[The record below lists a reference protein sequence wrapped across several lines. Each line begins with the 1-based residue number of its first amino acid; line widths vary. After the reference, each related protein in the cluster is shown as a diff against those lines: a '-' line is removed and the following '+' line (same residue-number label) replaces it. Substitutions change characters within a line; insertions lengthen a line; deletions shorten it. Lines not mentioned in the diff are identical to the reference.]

1 MEVFSK
7 YFRRLLV
14 GNLPHIFSGINRNVE
29 NPGNYQLLVQEMEK
43 ITQDPE
49 QAPKIAEIIDTSE
62 GDIFRDF
69 DLSTFMDH
77 FRLDP
82 LAKTLLASAFLHVS
96 KPDLKTKGELHFG
109 FVNEADMVLAG
120 SILSNN
126 FTLLL
131 QSLANAHNDN
141 YEVAPFLLATAAFKF
156 LQDLPPFYRKDSD
169 KARVYHALRLRYSKQ
184 NLALPAPIRSA
195 MALIDLMEA
204 GHDLAKD
211 IQARGPQITASV
223 DNVKDLLVRYSDN
236 DLTEKQVAGALL
248 FMVLTPDWQQYS
260 PGNFVSTVQDHIVKE
275 FDWQLVIGEF
285 DRSGLTLSAD
295 QFLEIFNALL
305 PVAQHDPRFDIQ
317 GLWGG
322 RWQHPATQLGFVVS
336 FCSLTSPQLDADTIP
351 GLRRAWDPA
360 ESLDGYEHSAQY
372 VDDAR
377 KDPMI
382 SLDAVTTIFDLMANA
397 GEDTS
402 DIVLT
407 LKELISSKTGFFLC
421 AASGISRPWTTVQ
434 QTIMS
439 TLMGHYLRK
448 ERPDYKYVLH
458 SVWKQ
463 DRQLVATGI
472 MESHSEDPMRLPIL
486 LEHAQEHGWLTDL
499 CTILNGFGTDLAA
512 LAHRRGYIDLE
523 QWAQDKLA
531 VSPKELAL
539 NIHKFL
545 LIKTQDEM
553 RTSRNEQQ
561 GPRTVPLA
569 VKTVFVMLNILEQ
582 HPDEDLVLLERQCV
596 QAFPR
601 LINYGEGF
609 DEMIDKLGQEN
620 NALSAITDAQMQD
633 IYKRMYSGELD
644 CRDIISELEGYKVSD
659 EGQKQDLYACMI
671 HGLFDEFACFKEYPL
686 APLATTAVLFG
697 GIINFG
703 LVSDLTLRVGLGMIL
718 EAVRDWSPETSMYK
732 FGLQALL
739 QLQDRLPEWP
749 GYCAQLVLIPGLQ
762 GTEPFAKAS
771 EVYGGSTSQ
780 LEGSTEANGANGLSE
795 SLGLSNGEIDEFL
808 SPETIQFK
816 SIYAENA
823 VQSDLYEDPDEDTRD
838 KVIFFFNNVSEQN
851 LATKLNQLQDALEDN
866 HHQWFAKFLVEE
878 RARVEPNYQQL
889 YLDMLS
895 LLGNKKLWN
904 EVLRETYVIVKKI
917 MNAESTMKS
926 AAERKNL
933 KNLASWLGS
942 LTIARDKPIK
952 QKNIS
957 FKDLLIEGFDTQR
970 LLIVIPF
977 TCNVLIQAAKSVV
990 FKPPNPWIIEIVR
1003 VLSELYHH
1011 AEIKLNQKFEIEVLC
1026 KELNI
1031 TPDTYGVSTEIRNR
1045 PRQDE
1050 DLSVTLMPDGID
1062 GFEDL
1067 TLGSINRSVRNARFS
1082 PTLIA
1087 SSLPDLETLLVFPPS
1102 SGSVANQARLRQI
1115 VQNAVQRAILEIIAP
1130 VVERSVT
1137 IATIATTNLIHK
1149 DFARESDED
1158 RVRKSAQQM
1167 VRQLSGSL
1175 ALVTCKEPLRMSMT
1189 NYIRMAQAELPDQ
1202 SFAEGAILMC
1212 VNDNLDTACS
1222 IVEKQAEDRSMPE
1235 IETHIETEIALR
1247 RQYTVEHPN
1256 ESYVDPSYN
1265 RWAGCIPEPYKLSAG
1280 GLNPEQMAIYLDFAR
1295 QSRGPSNHAQ
1305 TSSADTG
1312 RQLPDVLQEAFAPVP
1327 NIPTPSD
1334 GHALLSHQSFQ
1345 QQQTGRM
1352 LPPPLPTSISQPQ
1365 VNGYLDPRSVQE
1377 RMQDLIAD
1385 LDRLCKDRSERFLKD
1400 LGQESPI
1407 VDDINQ
1413 IWDLAVSS
1421 PSNIDTVALTC
1432 AHTICMSLHGDSLS
1446 PLGVDVLVQ
1455 LLQRLCQLS
1464 LSTHKEV
1471 VIWFADQDDE
1481 KVLNVPVTVSLLEV
1495 GLMELRQVDVMLTKI
1510 IEDRKEIAID
1520 FMFDI
1525 MNALLLNSHPIALR
1539 ADFASSL
1546 GAMGQW
1552 LAEEPGLTRAK
1563 ELMQRLKDWG
1573 VHELVESRPDER
1585 SIIRQHQLQYIFAEW
1600 ITICNQPTQA
1610 GKMFGAFISQ
1620 LHQKQLLNSQE
1631 EMALFL
1637 RLCIESSIE
1646 SYDREEMS
1654 SNGVTNE
1661 GYFAIDCL
1669 AKLIVLLVKNQGEA
1683 DGSVRGNKPAYMNSI
1698 LSLITL
1704 ILNSHHVMRG
1714 ERFNQR
1720 VFFRLFSSILCEW
1733 HDLAREGYA
1742 QDRDMVLVF
1751 ADNFLMLEPHH
1762 FPGFTYS
1769 WLILVSHRIFMPG
1782 LLKLSDDV
1790 VGPLY
1795 LFQFIANNFRDGN
1808 HSQRSWTQVCHILV
1822 NC

>member
-14 GNLPHIFSGINRNVE
+14 GNSPQIFSGINRNVE

-96 KPDLKTKGELHFG
+96 KPDLKTKGRLHLG
-109 FVNEADMVLAG
+109 VSNEADMVLAG
-120 SILSNN
+120 SVLSNN

-131 QSLANAHNDN
+131 QSLGNAHNDN

-156 LQDLPPFYRKDSD
+156 LEDLPSVYRKDSD
-169 KARVYHALRLRYSKQ
+169 KARVYHALKLRYSKQ
-184 NLALPAPIRSA
+184 NVVLPAPIRSA
-195 MALIDLMEA
+195 MALIDLLEA

-211 IQARGPQITASV
+211 IQSRGPQITASV
-223 DNVKDLLVRYSDN
+223 DNVKDFLVRYSEN
-236 DLTEKQVAGALL
+236 DLNEKQIAGALL

-260 PGNFVSTVQDHIVKE
+260 PGNFVSTVQDHIAKD

-285 DRSGLTLSAD
+285 DRNGLTLSPD
-295 QFLEIFNALL
+295 QFLAILKALL
-305 PVAQHDPRFDIQ
+305 PVAQHDPRIDIQ
-317 GLWGG
+317 ALWSGT
-322 RWQHPATQLGFVVS
+322 WQHPATLLNFVAA
-336 FCSLTSPQLDADTIP
+336 FASLTSSDLDADTIP

-360 ESLDGYEHSAQY
+360 EALDGYEHSAQY
-372 VDDAR
+372 VEEAR

-382 SLDAVTTIFDLMANA
+382 SLDAVTTIFDLMGNA
-397 GEDTS
+397 AEDTS
-402 DIVLT
+402 DVVLT
-407 LKELISSKTGFFLC
+407 LKDVISTKTGFFLC
-421 AASGISRPWTTVQ
+421 AAAGISRPWSTVQ
-434 QTIMS
+434 QNVMS

-448 ERPDYKYVLH
+448 ERPDHKYVLH

-463 DRQLVATGI
+463 DRQVVATCI

-486 LEHAQEHGWLTDL
+486 LEHAHEHGWLTDL

-512 LAHRRGYIDLE
+512 LAHRCGYIDLE
-523 QWAQDKLA
+523 KWAQDKLA
-531 VSPKELAL
+531 ASPKDLAL

-545 LIKTQDEM
+545 LIKAQDEM

-569 VKTVFVMLNILEQ
+569 VKTVFVLLNILEQ
-582 HPDEDLVLLERQCV
+582 DPDEDVVLLERQCV

-609 DEMIDKLGQEN
+609 DEMIDKLGLES

-671 HGLFDEFACFKEYPL
+671 HGLFDEFVCFKEYPL

-749 GYCAQLVLIPGLQ
+749 GYCAQLILIPGLQ

-771 EVYGGSTSQ
+771 EVYGGTTGQ
-780 LEGSTEANGANGLSE
+780 MGGGADANGTNGLPE

-816 SIYAENA
+816 SIQAEDA
-823 VQSDLYEDPDEDTRD
+823 VQSDLYEDPNEDTRD

-851 LATKLNQLQDALEDN
+851 LTTKLSQLQDVLEHN

-895 LLGNKKLWN
+895 LLGNKHLWN
-904 EVLRETYVIVKKI
+904 EVLRETYVIVKRI

-990 FKPPNPWIIEIVR
+990 FKPPNPWIIEIIR

-1067 TLGSINRSVRNARFS
+1067 TLGSMNRNVRNARFS

-1087 SSLPDLETLLVFPPS
+1087 SSLPDLESLLVFPPS
-1102 SGSVANQARLRQI
+1102 SGSVTNQARLRQI

-1235 IETHIETEIALR
+1235 IESHIENEIAQR

-1256 ESYVDPSYN
+1256 EAYLDPSYN

-1305 TSSADTG
+1305 SSSADTG

-1327 NIPTPSD
+1327 NIPTPSE
-1334 GHALLSHQSFQ
+1334 GHALSHQSFQ
-1345 QQQTGRM
+1345 QQQAGRM
-1352 LPPPLPTSISQPQ
+1352 LPPPLPTSMSQPQ
-1365 VNGYLDPRSVQE
+1365 VNGYLDQRSIQE
-1377 RMQDLIAD
+1377 RMQDLITD
-1385 LDRLCKDRSERFLKD
+1385 LGRLCKDRSERYLKD

-1455 LLQRLCQLS
+1455 LLHRLCQLS

-1471 VIWFADQDDE
+1471 IIWFADQGDE

-1495 GLMELRQVDVMLTKI
+1495 RLMELRQVDGMLTKI
-1510 IEDRKEIAID
+1510 IEDRKEVAID

-1552 LAEEPGLTRAK
+1552 LAEEPGLTKAK

-1573 VHELVESRPDER
+1573 VHELIESRPDER
-1585 SIIRQHQLQYIFAEW
+1585 SIIRQHQLQYIFTEW
-1600 ITICNQPTQA
+1600 ITICNQPVQA

-1637 RLCIESSIE
+1637 RLCVDSSME
-1646 SYDREEMS
+1646 SYDREELS
-1654 SNGVTNE
+1654 SNVITNE
-1661 GYFAIDCL
+1661 GYFTIDCL

-1683 DGSVRGNKPAYMNSI
+1683 AGAVRGNKPAYMNSI
-1698 LSLITL
+1698 LSLLTL

-1742 QDRDMVLVF
+1742 QDRDMMLVF
-1751 ADNFLMLEPHH
+1751 ADIFLMLEPRH

-1782 LLKLSDDV
+1782 LLKLSDDE

-1795 LFQFIANNFRDGN
+1795 LIQ
-1808 HSQRSWTQVCHILV
+1808 CH
-1822 NC
+1822 C